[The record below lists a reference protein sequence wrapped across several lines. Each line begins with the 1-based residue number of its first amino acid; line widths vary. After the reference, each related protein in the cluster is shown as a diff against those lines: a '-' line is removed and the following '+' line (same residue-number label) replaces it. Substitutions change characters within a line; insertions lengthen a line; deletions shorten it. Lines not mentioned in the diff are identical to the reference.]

1 MSQQRPERSVA
12 KAIFGVMALAS
23 VLLGL
28 ALYLLQTRIG
38 IPEDTARLLS
48 TGFIV
53 LGIAD
58 TVVLLLWDRL
68 FERGS

>member
-58 TVVLLLWDRL
+58 TVVLLLWNRL